1 VIGRSEGSVNRPT
14 AIVYD
19 PPVTLSLL
27 LAPSIGT
34 ARATARAELLST
46 ALSATLGEET
56 VVTMAD
62 NYDELTLRAL
72 EGSADLIWAPPSLCA
87 RLERTARVMYR
98 CIRRGRG
105 TYRSAI
111 VVRRGEITSLDGLSG
126 TRAAWVDPLS
136 LGGHLLALDYL
147 RSEGH
152 EPRHLFEEQ
161 RFVGSYP
168 EALRDVVHER
178 SDVTAISTPD
188 GAAQSIAQAIMLY
201 GGTLQAER
209 LTSIAVT
216 RETPNDALVFSK
228 ALDEA
233 RTRDL
238 VTRAFGTEAAP
249 KVPSALCM
257 ALEADGFEQV
267 DPEEYAPIRR
277 LLEEAVPELPSS
289 A

>member
-1 VIGRSEGSVNRPT
+1 
-14 AIVYD
+14 
-19 PPVTLSLL
+19 VTISLL
-27 LAPSIGT
+27 LAPSIGV
-34 ARATARAELLST
+34 ARAKARAELLSS

-56 VVTMAD
+56 EVQMAES
-62 NYDELTLRAL
+62 YDELTLRAI

-87 RLERTARVMYR
+87 RLQQSARVMYR
-98 CIRRGRG
+98 CVRRGRG

-111 VVRRGEITSLDGLSG
+111 ITRRGEVTSLADLEGK
-126 TRAAWVDPLS
+126 RAAWVDPLS
-136 LGGHLLALDYL
+136 LGGHLLAIDYL
-147 RSEGH
+147 KSEGLD
-152 EPRHLFEEQ
+152 PRRLFSEQ

-168 EALRDVVHER
+168 DALRDVVHER

-188 GAAQSIAQAIMLY
+188 GAEQSISASMTLY

-228 ALDEA
+228 ALPRERA
-233 RTRDL
+233 GEL
-238 VTRAFGTEAAP
+238 IERAFGTADAP

-257 ALEADGFEQV
+257 ALEAEGFERTQ
-267 DPEEYAPIRR
+267 PGEYDAIGL
-277 LLEEAVPELPSS
+277 LLEDATVPDLPPT